1 MNVESFS
8 MKDDA
13 YMVRLMRFWD
23 SLNETQKKNIEDS
36 IAFWQSNGT
45 ICSVYD
51 FVKASFD
58 RP

>member
-1 MNVESFS
+1 MNVECISIEDDVYITHLRHLWESF
-8 MKDDA
+8 DD
-13 YMVRLMRFWD
+13 
-23 SLNETQKKNIEDS
+23 NQKKNIEDS
-36 IAFWQSNGT
+36 IAFWQSKGT

>member
-8 MKDDA
+8 MKDGA

-51 FVKASFD
+51 FVEASFD
-58 RP
+58 HP